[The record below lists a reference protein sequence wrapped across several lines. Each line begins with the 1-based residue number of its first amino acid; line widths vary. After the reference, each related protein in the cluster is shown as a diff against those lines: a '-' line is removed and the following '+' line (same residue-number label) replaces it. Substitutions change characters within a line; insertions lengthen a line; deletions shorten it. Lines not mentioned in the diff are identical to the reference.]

1 MLNKY
6 LKFHDKDKLFG
17 QDELLKK
24 TRKLFPGEESL
35 LKFQARSPL
44 KRGAMPASPSNGF
57 FK

>member
-24 TRKLFPGEESL
+24 TLKAFPRRGKLAQVSGSL
-35 LKFQARSPL
+35 S
-44 KRGAMPASPSNGF
+44 S
-57 FK
+57 